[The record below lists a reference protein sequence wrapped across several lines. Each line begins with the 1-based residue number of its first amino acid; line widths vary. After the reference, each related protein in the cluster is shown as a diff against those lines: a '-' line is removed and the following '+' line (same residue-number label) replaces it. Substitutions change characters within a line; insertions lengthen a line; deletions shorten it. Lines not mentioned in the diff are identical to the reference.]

1 MIRIALVVALGGSV
15 LVSDDT
21 AISGAVPFIQNHFKL
36 TGDRG
41 DVMHRRV
48 VGPVTSGTVTNG

>member
-1 MIRIALVVALGGSV
+1 MIRIALVVALGS
-15 LVSDDT
+15 SARAFDAT

-41 DVMHRRV
+41 DVVHRRV
-48 VGPVTSGTVTNG
+48 VGPVT

>member
-48 VGPVTSGTVTNG
+48 VGPVT